1 MKNKFISGMVKTVV
15 VLAIILTGVF
25 SVFIY
30 TNAKEGTEKHDKVEE
45 EICHLDAKVINVL
58 NSLNNIKL
66 QNYKISVTKIEE
78 AKSETMGGS
87 SEEESHS
94 EGTEGEKDEEQGKE
108 EAKVTRM
115 EQELVGGNDRKYR
128 LGLS

>member
-1 MKNKFISGMVKTVV
+1 MKNKFISGMVKVVV
-15 VLAIILTGVF
+15 VLAVILTGVF

-30 TNAKEGTEKHDKVEE
+30 TNAKEGTEKNDKIEE
-45 EICHLDAKVINVL
+45 ELDHLEAKVVNVL

-87 SEEESHS
+87 SEEQSNS

-115 EQELVGGNDRKYR
+115 EQEAVRRKR
-128 LGLS
+128 PGILIGT